1 MANIKETMKGK
12 KYPGQTARIC
22 DKRQMCCDEQHHFVM
37 NGYLLFIFSINI
49 LTSLLYARD
58 TGMISSQS

>member
-1 MANIKETMKGK
+1 MANIKETMIEI
-12 KYPGQTARIC
+12 KYTAQTARIC

-58 TGMISSQS
+58 TGMLSSQS

>member
-1 MANIKETMKGK
+1 MKGK
-12 KYPGQTARIC
+12 KYPGQTAGYVT
-22 DKRQMCCDEQHHFVM
+22 KRQMCCDEQHHFVM

-58 TGMISSQS
+58 TGMLSSQS

>member
-37 NGYLLFIFSINI
+37 NGYLLYI

-58 TGMISSQS
+58 TGMLSSQS

>member
-12 KYPGQTARIC
+12 KYPGQTARI
-22 DKRQMCCDEQHHFVM
+22 CDEQHHFVM

-58 TGMISSQS
+58 TGMLSSQS

>member
-12 KYPGQTARIC
+12 KYPG
-22 DKRQMCCDEQHHFVM
+22 CDEQHHFVM

-58 TGMISSQS
+58 TGMLSSQS

>member
-37 NGYLLFIFSINI
+37 NGYLLFSINI
-49 LTSLLYARD
+49 LTSLLDARD
-58 TGMISSQS
+58 TGMLSSQS